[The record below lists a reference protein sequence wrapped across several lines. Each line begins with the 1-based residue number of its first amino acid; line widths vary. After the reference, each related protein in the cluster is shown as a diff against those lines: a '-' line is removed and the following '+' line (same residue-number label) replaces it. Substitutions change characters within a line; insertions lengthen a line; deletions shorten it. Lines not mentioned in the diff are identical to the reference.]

1 MTAPAVSPRTCRG
14 HTVAEHTGGM
24 LALIP
29 DDIEALTIEGGEPAD
44 ELHLTLLYLG
54 DDVTTWPQGQADRL
68 RELITASAPALD
80 PVNARVFGHALFNPD
95 GKGGDT
101 CQVYLIGETTDLDPL
116 RRWAYWVMT
125 SGEDYVTPPEQRTP
139 FIPHVTAKYGRG
151 AHLTYTG
158 PVRFSTLRLVLAD
171 AVLDV
176 ALGDQEADVAVQ
188 AKSITFTPPQA
199 IRDYAHTWTVWRDDE
214 TATAVVEGKALD
226 GNGLAWVAAN
236 CGDIG
241 RKWALDMLGRI
252 EVKAE
257 PTEGVETKV
266 MSPSPNAAKLR
277 SYWAHGEG
285 RAKWNPGTP
294 GDFKRLRRK
303 LRKYVKNPKIL
314 NGLTANIHKLATGEW
329 PGPKAHTGKKS
340 LVDWDSVEIEVKAI
354 AAVDEA
360 LLHSGVDDWGGIF
373 VEDWTQ
379 DYLTELGAADT
390 TDDIEDLGDDLG
402 HFAAIGATMVAD
414 PDPVVEEVTVEE
426 APVGATAES
435 TDQGAAESSGDSGVN
450 LFDTPVGT

>member
-1 MTAPAVSPRTCRG
+1 
-14 HTVAEHTGGM
+14 M

-29 DDIEALTIEGGEPAD
+29 DNIEALVIEGGEPAH

-54 DDVTTWPQGQADRL
+54 DDITTWPQGQAERL
-68 RELITASAPALD
+68 RELIAASAPALD

-95 GKGGDT
+95 GHNDVEP
-101 CQVYLIGETTDLDPL
+101 CQVYLVGDTTDLDPL
-116 RRWAYWVMT
+116 RRWAQWVMT
-125 SGEDYVTPPEQRTP
+125 SGEDYVTPPEQHSP
-139 FIPHVTAKYGRG
+139 FIPHITARYGRG

-158 PVRFSTLRLVLAD
+158 PVRFSTLRLALAD
-171 AVLDV
+171 TVLDV
-176 ALGDQEADVAVQ
+176 ALGDQEADMAIA

-199 IRDYAHTWTVWRDDE
+199 IRDYAHTQTVWRDDE

-241 RKWALDMLGRI
+241 RSWAQDMLGRI
-252 EVKAE
+252 EIKIETESVEGIEVKL
-257 PTEGVETKV
+257 

-303 LRKYVKNPKIL
+303 LRKYVKTPRIL
-314 NGLTANIHKLATGEW
+314 DGLTANIHKLATGEW
-329 PGPKAHTGKKS
+329 PGKNAHTGKKS
-340 LVDWDSVEIEVKAI
+340 LVDWDSVEVKAI

-360 LLHSGVDDWGGIF
+360 LLHAGVDDWGDIF

-379 DYLTELGAADT
+379 GYLTALGAADT
-390 TDDIEDLGDDLG
+390 TDDAEGLGDDIDR
-402 HFAAIGATMVAD
+402 FAAIGATMVAD
-414 PDPVVEEVTVEE
+414 PGPVVEEVT
-426 APVGATAES
+426 G
-435 TDQGAAESSGDSGVN
+435 QGAPAAEPTESSLGQGETEPSDGQWVN
-450 LFDTPVGT
+450 LFDAPVGT